1 MLMTRTPRSASHSPS
16 PDFSFIGL
24 FLPTGFL
31 RARGSRRWRSG
42 ASMAS
47 GGHISS
53 GTRSGLSRQRSRSR
67 EKGTRQ
73 ANQAQRHDVSWP
85 VSHLRLRPIW
95 ASWKWGA

>member
-47 GGHISS
+47 GGPPSS
-53 GTRSGLSRQRSRSR
+53 GTRSGLSRQRSRRR
-67 EKGTRQ
+67 EKGTRS
-73 ANQAQRHDVSWP
+73 AQRHDASWP